1 MSHLRQHPVLYSNL
15 RVSHVPMTQRRK
27 VVVGH
32 HCRRHVRNKEMA
44 KLCKRFRSSSGRRGH
59 GGSVNI
65 LKLDRYGPNAH
76 GITYLRSTDAARLEV
91 DPLSAA
97 TNGVPVGNSAGQG
110 AQTQGQIQLLASV
123 MDKATEYSPKRKRRG
138 GQRWARRVR
147 SLVDEKQTS
156 RRKRELCRSPFVPAD
171 NLHGR
176 CAKRVHT
183 CENSPSRG
191 SCMADVSI
199 QLRKN
204 QPLAFGIFRAT
215 VGAPA
220 QHLQLGLTLSP
231 CCRSPVLVS
240 GRIGKPNQLP
250 TICTYS
256 DAACRP

>member
-1 MSHLRQHPVLYSNL
+1 MFGTKKWRSCVKGLRW
-15 RVSHVPMTQRRK
+15 
-27 VVVGH
+27 
-32 HCRRHVRNKEMA
+32 
-44 KLCKRFRSSSGRRGH
+44 SSSGRRGH

-65 LKLDRYGPNAH
+65 LKLDRYGPDAH

-97 TNGVPVGNSAGQG
+97 TNGVPVGNSAGKRS
-110 AQTQGQIQLLASV
+110 AFKVRSSSWPASW
-123 MDKATEYSPKRKRRG
+123 TRRLSTPRRG
-138 GQRWARRVR
+138 SGEVGSVGHDRC
-147 SLVDEKQTS
+147 SYLVDEKQTS

-240 GRIGKPNQLP
+240 R
-250 TICTYS
+250 YWE
-256 DAACRP
+256 A